1 MISDDQ
7 KEEVK
12 ARADIVEIIGEDV
25 KLKKAGNSYMGKCPF
40 HEDSTPSFSVRPDKG
55 YHCFG
60 CDASGD
66 VFTFLQEYRG
76 MDFVDALRYLAARTG
91 VHLREVKEERDED
104 PEARFLADVNAFA
117 QAWFAEQLAD
127 PAEGRRAREYL
138 DRRGIDAATREK
150 FGMGWAPDEWRAFR
164 DAAAGHGI
172 GDADLLRMGL
182 LKRSS
187 KNPSGEP
194 YDMFRGRVMFP
205 IRSRR
210 GHPIAFG
217 GRILGSGKPK
227 YVNST
232 ETPVYTKGEHL
243 YGFDLSR
250 RKMRDDGA
258 MLVEGYMDLV
268 SLAAAGFDNVVASL
282 GTALTPEQ
290 ATLLK
295 RFGKASRV
303 LILYDSD
310 PAGLKATFRV
320 ADVLLAAGLQPFAV
334 TLPPGEDPDTLVQSQ
349 GAEALRSHLKDA
361 LDIVDLKL
369 KILGDRGRLSTSAG
383 KRDSLDRLLPTL
395 RATDDELLKGIYI
408 GQVADRLG
416 MRRETIE
423 AELDKAARSP
433 RPSYSAP
440 PVAPRPAP
448 VISATPRRLEEQR
461 PHSGP
466 GWTILR
472 ILARDRERRHE
483 HLNSILESIGPE
495 DFKNEA
501 ERSIFQSFVDD
512 PELTAPPEGLDPG
525 AVRLAEELLAEV
537 SDPDELASAGRML
550 HDSVNRLA
558 EDRLHHEMDRL
569 QRAIEDTD
577 DVDEKRRLLLEKARL
592 REEVSA
598 IGIRWAPALKKHARG
613 FNEPSR

>member
-7 KEEVK
+7 LEEVK
-12 ARADIVEIIGEDV
+12 ARADIVDIIGEDV
-25 KLKKAGNSYMGKCPF
+25 ELKKSGSSYMGKCPF
-40 HEDSTPSFSVRPDKG
+40 HEDSTPSFSVRPGAG

-60 CDASGD
+60 CQAKGD
-66 VFTFLQEYRG
+66 VFTYLQERRG
-76 MDFVDALRYLAARTG
+76 LDFMEAVRYIAARTG
-91 VHLREVKEERDED
+91 VQLREVEREEED
-104 PEARFLADVNAFA
+104 PEVLFQRGVNAFA
-117 QAWFAEQLAD
+117 QDWFIARLSDE
-127 PAEGRRAREYL
+127 AEGRRAREYL
-138 DRRGIDAATREK
+138 DRRGIDAETREA
-150 FGMGWAPDEWRAFR
+150 FGIGWAPDEWRAFR
-164 DAAAGHGI
+164 DAAAAHGI
-172 GDADLLRMGL
+172 GDDDLLRMGL

-205 IRSRR
+205 IRNHR
-210 GHPIAFG
+210 GMPIAFG
-217 GRILGSGKPK
+217 GRVLDGGHPK

-232 ETPVYTKGEHL
+232 ETPVYTKGKHL
-243 YGFDLSR
+243 YGFDRAR
-250 RKMRDDGA
+250 RKMRGEGA

-268 SLAAAGFDNVVASL
+268 SLAAAGFHNVVASL
-282 GTALTPEQ
+282 GTALTSEQ
-290 ATLLK
+290 ARLIK
-295 RFGKASRV
+295 QMGGAERV

-310 PAGLKATFRV
+310 RAGLRATFRA
-320 ADVLLAAGLQPFAV
+320 ADVLLAEGLEPMAV
-334 TLPPGEDPDTLVQSQ
+334 TLPPGEDPDTLVQEQ
-349 GAEALRSHLKDA
+349 GREALERHLADA
-361 LDIVDLKL
+361 IDIVDLKL
-369 KILGDRGRLSTSAG
+369 KILADRGRLGTSAG

-395 RATDDELLKGIYI
+395 RATSDDLLRGIYI

-423 AELDKAARSP
+423 AELAKAPREPRGLPSSASTPTRPAAARRGPPQQAEP
-433 RPSYSAP
+433 RWS
-440 PVAPRPAP
+440 R
-448 VISATPRRLEEQR
+448 
-461 PHSGP
+461 SGP

-495 DFKNEA
+495 DFKNDA
-501 ERSIFQSFVDD
+501 ERSIFQTFVDD
-512 PELTAPPEGLDPG
+512 PDLTGPRDGLDAR
-525 AVRLAEELLAEV
+525 AVQLLDELLAEV

-550 HDSVNRLA
+550 HDSVSRLV

-592 REEVSA
+592 REEASA

-613 FNEPSR
+613 FNEQSR

>member
-7 KEEVK
+7 LEEVK
-12 ARADIVEIIGEDV
+12 ARADIVDIIGEDV
-25 KLKKAGNSYMGKCPF
+25 QLKKSGSSYMGKCPF
-40 HEDSTPSFSVRPDKG
+40 HEDSTPSFSVKPGAG

-60 CDASGD
+60 CGAKGD
-66 VFTFLQEYRG
+66 VFTYLEERRG
-76 MDFVDALRYLAARTG
+76 LDFMEAVRFIAARTG
-91 VHLREVKEERDED
+91 VQLREVEREEED
-104 PEARFLADVNAFA
+104 PEVLFQRGVNAFA
-117 QAWFAEQLAD
+117 QDWFIERLTDAT
-127 PAEGRRAREYL
+127 EGRRAREYL
-138 DRRGIDAATREK
+138 DRRGIDAETREA
-150 FGMGWAPDEWRAFR
+150 FGIGWAPDEWRAFR

-172 GDADLLRMGL
+172 GDDDLLRMGL
-182 LKRSS
+182 VKHSS

-205 IRSRR
+205 IRDLR
-210 GHPIAFG
+210 GRPIAFG
-217 GRILGSGKPK
+217 GRILGDGRPK
-227 YVNST
+227 YVNSS

-243 YGFDLSR
+243 YGFDRAR
-250 RKMRDDGA
+250 RKMREDGA

-290 ATLLK
+290 AGLIK
-295 RFGKASRV
+295 RFGKADRV

-310 PAGLKATFRV
+310 AAGLKATFRA
-320 ADVLLAAGLQPFAV
+320 ADILLAAGLEPMAV
-334 TLPPGEDPDTLVQSQ
+334 TLPPGEDPDTLVQKQ
-349 GAEALRSHLKDA
+349 GREALERHLADA

-369 KILGDRGRLSTSAG
+369 KILADRGRLSTSAG

-395 RATDDELLKGIYI
+395 RATTDDLLRSIYV

-416 MRRETIE
+416 MRAETIE
-423 AELDKAARSP
+423 AELAK
-433 RPSYSAP
+433 
-440 PVAPRPAP
+440 APREPRGLPSTPPPPPRGAP
-448 VISATPRRLEEQR
+448 VERGPAKQANPRWAR
-461 PHSGP
+461 SGP

-495 DFKNEA
+495 DFKNDA
-501 ERSIFQSFVDD
+501 ERSIFQTFVDD
-512 PELTAPPEGLDPG
+512 PDLTGPRDGLDAR
-525 AVRLAEELLAEV
+525 AVALLDELLAEV

-550 HDSVNRLA
+550 HDSVSRLV

-592 REEVSA
+592 REEASA

-613 FNEPSR
+613 FNEQSR